1 MYNVHACYRFQRETN
16 FSITNLVTGDISG
29 NSRRNHT
36 EIETNSEHL
45 EILHFI
51 LIFFLVADES

>member
-1 MYNVHACYRFQRETN
+1 MKVMTSQRKSYMYNVHACYLFQRETN

-36 EIETNSEHL
+36 EIETN
-45 EILHFI
+45 
-51 LIFFLVADES
+51 